1 MRILGS
7 RGVPARHGGFETLA
21 ERLQF
26 EFTNNGITCDVIGT
40 RDAQSRK
47 SFFGWLV
54 ERRPFRSLETPLL
67 TWVNR
72 NRSDAAS
79 TDRTVLIVN
88 PINVFTA
95 MALQRSG
102 HHVALHMDGMED
114 QRSKWGLF
122 FKFMHRAARR
132 IAVWSNLL
140 LVTDSKAIQEWYFA
154 THNRTTEMIT
164 YGGCIAAESDNTHR
178 WVLTES
184 SNFFMVV
191 ARPEPENQILEMCQA
206 FMSSRSTHRL
216 VVVGAPIGKSKYWE
230 SVIELVSNHRNIE
243 LVGSIWDR
251 QQLCDLYRSTLSVIH
266 GHTVGGTNPAL
277 VDALSHGC
285 PVMAHDNAY
294 NREVLAENGS
304 LWNSVD
310 ALTEILRN
318 YEPRQ
323 FSSDVDM
330 FLNRYNWKEVA
341 SSYLKMFN
349 LQV

>member
-26 EFTNNGITCDVIGT
+26 EFTSNGIKCDVIGT
-40 RDAQSRK
+40 RDAQSQQ
-47 SFFGWLV
+47 SLFGWLV
-54 ERRPFRSLETPLL
+54 THRPFRSLETPLL

-72 NRSDAAS
+72 NQGDVAS

-114 QRSKWGLF
+114 QRSKWGRFLRL
-122 FKFMHRAARR
+122 MHRTARQV
-132 IAVWSNLL
+132 AVRSDLL
-140 LVTDSKAIQEWYFA
+140 LVTDSKAIQEWYLA
-154 THNRTTEMIT
+154 RHNRATEMIT
-164 YGGCIAAESDNTHR
+164 YGGCVAAETDNSHR

-184 SNFFMVV
+184 SDFFMVV

-206 FMSSRSTHRL
+206 FIASGSTHRL
-216 VVVGAPIGKSKYWE
+216 VIVGAPIGKSKYWTT
-230 SVIELVSNHRNIE
+230 VMELVSNHSNIE
-243 LVGSIWDR
+243 LAGSIWNR
-251 QQLCDLYRSTLSVIH
+251 QQLCDLYISTLGVIH

-294 NREVLAENGS
+294 NREVLGENGS

-310 ALTEILRN
+310 ALAEMLRN

-323 FSSDVDM
+323 FSVDVDG
-330 FLNRYNWKEVA
+330 FLKNYNWKKVA
-341 SSYLKMFN
+341 QSYQHILN
-349 LQV
+349 LRP